1 MQKHTMEVS
10 KKEDGQYK
18 KVGEVTL
25 FYPLL
30 SELGLAVDPAKWE
43 KTNDKGEQV
52 AAGEG
57 EDGAFPVYA
66 DERVQYAFDAILAA
80 VKATARNRLQ
90 SGTATLKPDNKI
102 AETIEELLA
111 TGERSGEA
119 LKQRREYFASFKAWL
134 PSLGKSAAYVQAVFD
149 VTSNVKNIPY
159 QTEQRKGN
167 IKALVTQHA
176 ATLSAEQAVLWERTM
191 TSIVEACEAANP
203 LDE

>member
-18 KVGEVTL
+18 KVGDVTL

-30 SELGLAVDPAKWE
+30 SELGFAVDPAKWE
-43 KTNDKGEQV
+43 KTNDKGEQI

-66 DERVQYAFDAILAA
+66 DERVQYVFDAVLAA

-102 AETIEELLA
+102 AETVEELLA
-111 TGERSGEA
+111 SGERSDKA

-134 PSLGKSAAYVQAVFD
+134 PTLGKSAAYVQAVFD
-149 VTSNVKNIPY
+149 VTFNVKNIPY
-159 QTEQRKGN
+159 QTEQRKAN

-176 ATLSAEQAVLWERTM
+176 ATLTAEQAVLWERTM